1 MTENMLNNKIKK
13 ITPDDEYHYFFGYY
27 DLQPYDKSG
36 KYHLTHRVKFADRL
50 PLDSDICEIGVI
62 EINSGRFIKV
72 GETTAWNFQ
81 QGAFLNWF
89 SDTSV
94 VYNTF
99 INGELRAVVKDLN
112 GETIKVI
119 SRPLA
124 SLSEDKKWG
133 LSINFARIFSF
144 RPGYGYAAA
153 IDEYSEENVPKDDGV
168 YIVDM
173 QSGDSK
179 LLISYADIVSKYP
192 ELPYTEKKLVINHV
206 TFNPSATKFIML
218 LRNFPDDSTNKRTQ
232 LLVVDFAK
240 NIEKITDY
248 QVNSHYSWKND
259 DEFMIWSVLEQGKG
273 VYFFNLKTGERLKLG
288 NEILEKDDIHCMFSP
303 NRKCFIGDSYPY
315 VDGYRHI
322 YKYNFID
329 GSVEDL
335 FKVKHDEPKIGDIR
349 CDLHARFH
357 YDSKTVS
364 FDSFCGENRA
374 IYQLGLE
381 E

>member
-144 RPGYGYAAA
+144 RPGYVTLQQLMSIQKKTFLKTTAF
-153 IDEYSEENVPKDDGV
+153 I
-168 YIVDM
+168 
-173 QSGDSK
+173 
-179 LLISYADIVSKYP
+179 LLICN
-192 ELPYTEKKLVINHV
+192 LVIAN
-206 TFNPSATKFIML
+206 
-218 LRNFPDDSTNKRTQ
+218 
-232 LLVVDFAK
+232 
-240 NIEKITDY
+240 
-248 QVNSHYSWKND
+248 
-259 DEFMIWSVLEQGKG
+259 
-273 VYFFNLKTGERLKLG
+273 
-288 NEILEKDDIHCMFSP
+288 C
-303 NRKCFIGDSYPY
+303 
-315 VDGYRHI
+315 
-322 YKYNFID
+322 
-329 GSVEDL
+329 
-335 FKVKHDEPKIGDIR
+335 
-349 CDLHARFH
+349 
-357 YDSKTVS
+357 
-364 FDSFCGENRA
+364 
-374 IYQLGLE
+374 
-381 E
+381 